1 MVTSTASAV
10 TSSGES
16 LRVTPASVLVTVIRV
31 KVSRV
36 IAYTP
41 ATSITVVPG
50 HFKTL
55 LQGVDEAAAGALDGH
70 HSV

>member
-1 MVTSTASAV
+1 MTSTAPAM

-16 LRVTPASVLVTVIRV
+16 FRVSPASILVTVIRV
-31 KVSRV
+31 KVGRV
-36 IAYTP
+36 VAHTP
-41 ATSITVVPG
+41 ATPVTIVPG

-70 HSV
+70 HPV